1 MKIEK
6 MTLAELLIAKD
17 DINKQINK
25 IRHNLVEEQVLLV
38 NNLLMQVAEAVN
50 ELERRVTDY
59 NNTLPIYEEPI
70 ELDQN
75 IKQLNE
81 DHIYKYFTLIK

>member
-17 DINKQINK
+17 SINEQIKK
-25 IRHNLVEEQVLLV
+25 IRHNLVEEQVYLV

-59 NNTLPIYEEPI
+59 NNTLPIYEEPM
-70 ELDQN
+70 ELTQSIKRLNGDQV
-75 IKQLNE
+75 IR
-81 DHIYKYFTLIK
+81 IIF

>member
-6 MTLAELLIAKD
+6 MTLMELLIAKD
-17 DINKQINK
+17 DINKQIKK
-25 IRHNLVEEQVLLV
+25 IRHNLVEEQVHLV
-38 NNLLMQVAEAVN
+38 SSLLMQVAKAVN

-59 NNTLPIYEEPI
+59 NNTLHIYEEPMQ
-70 ELDQN
+70 LNQS

-81 DHIYKYFTLIK
+81 DHIHKYYTLIK

>member
-17 DINKQINK
+17 SINEQIKQI
-25 IRHNLVEEQVLLV
+25 RHHLVEEQVYLV

-59 NNTLPIYEEPI
+59 NNTLPIYEEPM
-70 ELDQN
+70 ELTQSIKRLNGDQV
-75 IKQLNE
+75 IR
-81 DHIYKYFTLIK
+81 IIF